1 MEFLKIF
8 FKLLIIFLIG
18 LYFIYI
24 GLKKNRTK
32 EGWFYNRD
40 GSVSIILLPNLLL
53 ISFIILLFLK
63 SNWKS

>member
-1 MEFLKIF
+1 MEFIKIF

-24 GLKKNRTK
+24 GLKKNLTK

-40 GSVSIILLPNLLL
+40 GSVSIILLPTLLL
-53 ISFIILLFLK
+53 ILFTILLFFK
-63 SNWKS
+63 SNWNS